1 MIQDLLKP
9 GLQNS
14 PFKVE
19 PPFSFTYGG
28 RSSTEL
34 LKAWELKCD
43 ARSLDSRT
51 EHRMTYTD
59 PKTGLVVRCVAIE
72 YSDFPTVEWTLYFKN
87 TGSAATPI
95 LENIQALDIG
105 WERGA
110 TGEFLLHHNVGSP
123 CQPSDYAPLET
134 PLPPGATKR
143 IGAAGGRPT
152 NSDMSYFNLEWGDEG
167 MIIAVGWPGQWAAE
181 FVRDRSSGIR
191 VRAGQELTHFK
202 LYPGEEI
209 RTPLIALLFW
219 NGREENSDSAKAEDE
234 NWIDAQNIWRRW
246 MLAHNVPK
254 PGGETLKPQLFG
266 CSSHFTD
273 EMVNGNE
280 ENQIQFINRYL
291 EEGLKIDYWWMDAG
305 WYFCNGSWGNTG
317 TWEIDTNRFPR
328 GLRAINDYAHSKGI
342 KNIVWFEP
350 ERVAA
355 GTWLTENHPE
365 WILGGADGGLLNL
378 GNPEARN
385 WLINHIDR
393 LLTEQDID
401 VYREDFNID
410 PLNFW
415 RANDT
420 EERQGITEIRYVE
433 GHLAYWDELLRRHP
447 HLLIDSCASGGRRND
462 LETMR
467 RAVPLWRTD
476 WRLDPLGT
484 QCHTYGI
491 STWIPLSGTGTGV
504 FASYDFR
511 SNMVPFTNC
520 IWDVRVKNADYDLMR
535 RLTEEFRQVADYYLG
550 DYYPLSPYSLENDV
564 WMAWQF
570 DCPEIGEGMV
580 QAFRREKSMY
590 ESARFKL
597 RGLNPDARYTVKD
610 IDTCDSDEMTGSE
623 LMEKGLVISISNQP
637 GAVIITYKKKV
648 E

>member
-1 MIQDLLKP
+1 MIRDLLKP
-9 GLQNS
+9 GLQDS
-14 PFKVE
+14 PYMTE

-28 RSSTEL
+28 QSSVEL
-34 LKAWELKCD
+34 LKTWELKCD
-43 ARSLDSRT
+43 VRVLNSCTKYTL
-51 EHRMTYTD
+51 TYTD
-59 PKTGLVVRCVAIE
+59 PKGGLVVRCVAIE
-72 YSDFPTVEWTLYFKN
+72 YNDFPAVEWTLYFKN
-87 TGSAATPI
+87 AGSADTPI
-95 LENIQALDIG
+95 IENIQALDIE
-105 WERGA
+105 WERQA

-123 CQPSDYAPLET
+123 CQPSDYGPLET

-152 NSDMSYFNLEWGDEG
+152 NSDMSYFNLERGDERV
-167 MIIAVGWPGQWAAE
+167 IIAVGWPGQWAAE
-181 FVRDRSSGIR
+181 FIRDKSSGIR

-202 LYPGEEI
+202 LYPSEEI

-219 NGREENSDSAKAEDE
+219 NGREENSDLQSKDE

-317 TWEIDTNRFPR
+317 TWEVDTNRFPR

-447 HLLIDSCASGGRRND
+447 NLLIDSCASGGRRND

-491 STWIPLSGTGTGV
+491 SMWIPFSGTGTGV

-511 SNMVPFTNC
+511 SNMAPFTNC
-520 IWDVRVKNADYDLMR
+520 IWDMRVKNADYDLMR
-535 RLTEEFRQVADYYLG
+535 RLTEDFRQVADYYLG

-580 QAFRREKSMY
+580 QAFRREKSVY

-597 RGLNPDARYTVKD
+597 RGLAPDARYTVKD
-610 IDTCDSDEMTGSE
+610 IDTCDSEEMTGSE

>member
-1 MIQDLLKP
+1 MIRSLLKP
-9 GLQNS
+9 GLQDS
-14 PFKVE
+14 PYMTE

-43 ARSLDSRT
+43 TRLLDSRT
-51 EHRMTYTD
+51 EHTLTYTD
-59 PKTGLVVRCVAIE
+59 PKGGLVVRCVAIE
-72 YSDFPTVEWTLYFKN
+72 YNDFPAVEWTLYFKN
-87 TGSAATPI
+87 AGSADTPI
-95 LENIQALDIG
+95 IENIQALDIK
-105 WERGA
+105 WERRA

-123 CQPSDYAPLET
+123 CQPSDYGPLET
-134 PLPPGATKR
+134 PLPPGATKC

-152 NSDMSYFNLEWGDEG
+152 NSDMSYFNLERGDEG
-167 MIIAVGWPGQWAAE
+167 VIIAVGWPGQWAAE
-181 FVRDRSSGIR
+181 FVRDKSSGIH

-202 LYPGEEI
+202 LYPSEEI

-219 NGREENSDSAKAEDE
+219 NGWEENSDSAKAEDE
-234 NWIDAQNIWRRW
+234 NWIDAQNIWRKW

-273 EMVNGNE
+273 EMVTGNE

-317 TWEIDTNRFPR
+317 TWEVDTNRFPR

-385 WLINHIDR
+385 WLINHIDK

-401 VYREDFNID
+401 IYREDFNID

-420 EERQGITEIRYVE
+420 ADRQGITEIRYVE

-447 HLLIDSCASGGRRND
+447 NLLIDSCASGGRRND

-476 WRLDPLGT
+476 WRLNTLGT

-491 STWIPLSGTGTGV
+491 SMWIPLSGTGTEV
-504 FASYDFR
+504 FAAYDFR
-511 SNMVPFTNC
+511 SNMTPFTNC
-520 IWDVRVKNADYDLMR
+520 IWDMRVKNADYDLMR

-550 DYYPLSPYSLENDV
+550 DYYPLSAYSLENNV

-570 DCPEIGEGMV
+570 DCPEIGEGML
-580 QAFRREKSMY
+580 QAFRREKSVY

-597 RGLNPDARYTVKD
+597 RGLDPDARYTVKD
-610 IDTCDSDEMTGSE
+610 IDTCDSEEMTGSE

>member
-1 MIQDLLKP
+1 
-9 GLQNS
+9 
-14 PFKVE
+14 
-19 PPFSFTYGG
+19 
-28 RSSTEL
+28 
-34 LKAWELKCD
+34 
-43 ARSLDSRT
+43 
-51 EHRMTYTD
+51 
-59 PKTGLVVRCVAIE
+59 
-72 YSDFPTVEWTLYFKN
+72 
-87 TGSAATPI
+87 
-95 LENIQALDIG
+95 
-105 WERGA
+105 
-110 TGEFLLHHNVGSP
+110 
-123 CQPSDYAPLET
+123 
-134 PLPPGATKR
+134 
-143 IGAAGGRPT
+143 
-152 NSDMSYFNLEWGDEG
+152 MSYFNLEWENKGV
-167 MIIAVGWPGQWAAE
+167 IIAVGWPGQWAAE
-181 FVRDRSSGIR
+181 FARDNSSGIR
-191 VRAGQELTHFK
+191 VRAGQELTHLK

-219 NGREENSDSAKAEDE
+219 NGD
-234 NWIDAQNIWRRW
+234 WIDAQNIWRRW
-246 MLAHNVPK
+246 MLAYNVPK

-317 TWEIDTNRFPR
+317 TWEVDTNRFPM

-355 GTWLTENHPE
+355 GTWLTEKHPE

-378 GNPEARN
+378 GHPEAWN
-385 WLINHIDR
+385 WLVNHIDR

-420 EERQGITEIRYVE
+420 EERQGMTEMRYVE

-447 HLLIDSCASGGRRND
+447 RLFIDSCASGGRRND

-467 RAVPLWRTD
+467 RAAPLWRTD

-491 STWIPLSGTGTGV
+491 SLWLPLSGTGSGV
-504 FASYDFR
+504 FAAYDFR

-520 IWDVRVKNADYDLMR
+520 IWDMRVKNADYDLMR

-550 DYYPLSPYSLENDV
+550 DYYPLSPYSLENNV

-570 DCPEIGEGMV
+570 HCPDIGAGMV
-580 QAFRREKSMY
+580 QAFRREKSMS
-590 ESARFKL
+590 ESARLKL
-597 RGLNPDARYTVKD
+597 RGLAPNARYTVENID
-610 IDTCDSDEMTGSE
+610 ICHPEEMSGSE
-623 LMEKGLVISISNQP
+623 LMEKGLVINIPDQP
-637 GAVIITYKKKV
+637 GAVIITYKKKI

>member
-1 MIQDLLKP
+1 MIRDLLKP

-28 RSSTEL
+28 QSSTEL
-34 LKAWELKCD
+34 LRTWELKCEV
-43 ARSLDSRT
+43 RQLDFCT
-51 EHRMTYTD
+51 EHLMTYTD
-59 PKTGLVVRCVAIE
+59 PKTSLIVRCVAIE

-87 TGSAATPI
+87 RGSADTPI
-95 LENIQALDIG
+95 IENIQALDIE

-152 NSDMSYFNLEWGDEG
+152 NSDMSYFNLEWGGEG
-167 MIIAVGWPGQWAAE
+167 MIIAIGWPGQWAAE
-181 FVRDRSSGIR
+181 FVRDKSTGVR

-219 NGREENSDSAKAEDE
+219 NGREENSDSAKTEDE

-246 MLAHNVPK
+246 MLAHNIPK
-254 PGGETLKPQLFG
+254 PGGEPLKPQLFG

-273 EMVNGNE
+273 EMVTGNE

-305 WYFCNGSWGNTG
+305 WYFCKGSWGNTG
-317 TWEIDTNRFPR
+317 TWEVDTNRFPR

-355 GTWLTENHPE
+355 GTWLTQNHPE

-393 LLTEQDID
+393 LLIEQDID

-467 RAVPLWRTD
+467 RSVPLWRTD
-476 WRLDPLGT
+476 WRLDALGT

-491 STWIPLSGTGTGV
+491 SMWIPLSGTGTGV

-520 IWDVRVKNADYDLMR
+520 IWDMRVKNADYDLMR

-550 DYYPLSPYSLENDV
+550 DYYPLSAYSLGNDV

-580 QAFRREKSMY
+580 QAFRRAKSVY
-590 ESARFKL
+590 ESARFNL
-597 RGLNPDARYTVKD
+597 RGLEPDARYTVKD
-610 IDTCDSDEMTGSE
+610 IDTCDAKEMTGSE
-623 LMEKGLVISISNQP
+623 LMGKGLVISISNQP
-637 GAVIITYKKKV
+637 GAVIITYKKV

>member
-1 MIQDLLKP
+1 MIRNLLKP
-9 GLQNS
+9 GLQDS
-14 PFKVE
+14 PFMTK

-28 RSSTEL
+28 QSSAEL
-34 LKAWELKCD
+34 LKTWGRKCD
-43 ARSLDSRT
+43 TRLLDSRT
-51 EHRMTYTD
+51 EHTLTYTD
-59 PKTGLVVRCVAIE
+59 PKGGLVVRCVAIE
-72 YSDFPTVEWTLYFKN
+72 YNDFPAVEWTLYFKN
-87 TGSAATPI
+87 AGSADTPI
-95 LENIQALDIG
+95 IENIQALDIE

-110 TGEFLLHHNVGSP
+110 TGEFLLHHNIGSP
-123 CQPSDYAPLET
+123 CQPSDYGPLET
-134 PLPPGATKR
+134 SLPPGATKR
-143 IGAAGGRPT
+143 IGASGGRPT
-152 NSDMSYFNLEWGDEG
+152 NSDMSYFNMEWGGEG

-181 FVRDRSSGIR
+181 FVRNKSTGIR

-202 LYPGEEI
+202 LYPDEEV
-209 RTPLIALLFW
+209 RTPRIALLLWSPFLMKLFTKGW
-219 NGREENSDSAKAEDE
+219 NGD
-234 NWIDAQNIWRRW
+234 WISAQNIWRRW
-246 MLAHNVPK
+246 MLAYNVPK
-254 PGGETLKPQLFG
+254 PGGKPLKPQLFG

-273 EMVNGNE
+273 EMVTGNE
-280 ENQIQFINRYL
+280 ANQIQFINRYL

-317 TWEIDTNRFPR
+317 TWEVDTSRFPR

-350 ERVAA
+350 ERVAR
-355 GTWLTENHPE
+355 GTWLAQNHPE
-365 WILGGADGGLLNL
+365 WILGGANGGLLNL

-385 WLINHIDR
+385 WLTNHIDR

-420 EERQGITEIRYVE
+420 EDRQGLTEIRYVE

-491 STWIPLSGTGTGV
+491 AMWLPLSGTGTGV
-504 FASYDFR
+504 FTS
-511 SNMVPFTNC
+511 
-520 IWDVRVKNADYDLMR
+520 
-535 RLTEEFRQVADYYLG
+535 
-550 DYYPLSPYSLENDV
+550 
-564 WMAWQF
+564 
-570 DCPEIGEGMV
+570 
-580 QAFRREKSMY
+580 
-590 ESARFKL
+590 
-597 RGLNPDARYTVKD
+597 
-610 IDTCDSDEMTGSE
+610 
-623 LMEKGLVISISNQP
+623 
-637 GAVIITYKKKV
+637 
-648 E
+648 